1 MSVIGSISIKD
12 NATAVLKSIRNEQTA
27 FRKDVAKTKSELK
40 AAWDKQYKAK
50 LEATAAAKK
59 AKELRAKLEPLR
71 KKVVTAMAVKDMA
84 TDKVKSVAKK
94 VKEVGKLTAR
104 PVVNIAVKG
113 AQALSGIGKQVA
125 GAAKIAAVGIG
136 AAAAIGTT
144 ALSSIYAGSEEAAKA
159 QIEAETK
166 LEAVLGNVAD
176 IKERGAGAVQAAKQ
190 QLMGVAS
197 ELQGIGVIGDEV
209 TLAGMQQLATFQLSE
224 KEIST
229 LAGGMTDLLA
239 QQKGL
244 NATQED
250 AVGIANMI
258 GKAMTGQASA
268 LSRVGI
274 TFDEAQKKALETGT
288 AEQKAAVLAQILQQ
302 NVGGVNQ
309 ALAETDQGR
318 IQQVSNAY
326 GDMKEE
332 VGKLA
337 LSMKARLS
345 TVVMKNIPTI
355 QKLGTV
361 MISTVSRFADKAIPV
376 IDKAVTYATP
386 VIEGFLKNISGLADE
401 LVPIVSDIFSGLK
414 NSVDTVRPF
423 INTVL
428 SGFREM
434 QPQLASF
441 AGTVFN
447 TVQQV
452 AVSAVPV
459 ITDIITTIQSVL
471 PSVLPVLETV
481 FTTIGS
487 VLSQAAPV
495 ISGLVTGIGT
505 AVSALAPVFGT
516 VFSEIGEKVGSVL
529 SFVGER
535 MGFIQEVI
543 ETAAPL
549 VADILSTAWS
559 VISPVMDIA
568 VSTFKILFSVVQK
581 VFPGIQSIIE
591 SVWSGIKPLIE
602 GIGSAVGTVAGWF
615 GDVADFFTGGSDSG
629 TEDTAVGTNADGDNN
644 WKGGL
649 TWVGEK
655 GPELVEL
662 PKGSRILPNK
672 ESMSMVRRITKES
685 GGVKEASGNVIQNI
699 LPGKRTA
706 FASTGEPVSG
716 IMAILK
722 EILDKIRGNDDKKP
736 EPDIPR
742 NPRPSGSGAQIII
755 QKLADKIEVRKEED
769 IDEVADRVA
778 KKVLEVAVNMG

>member
-84 TDKVKSVAKK
+84 TDKVKAVAKK

-113 AQALSGIGKQVA
+113 AQALAGIGKQVA

-136 AAAAIGTT
+136 AAAAIGTA
-144 ALSSIYAGSEEAAKA
+144 ALSSIYDGSEEAAKA

-288 AEQKAAVLAQILQQ
+288 AEQKAAVLAQILKQ

-361 MISTVSRFADKAIPV
+361 MISTVSRFADKAMPV
-376 IDKAVTYATP
+376 IDKAITYATP
-386 VIEGFLKNISGLADE
+386 VIEGFLKNASDLADE
-401 LVPIVSDIFSGLK
+401 LIPLVSNIFSGLK
-414 NSVDTVRPF
+414 NSADTVRPF

-428 SGFREM
+428 RGFREM

-441 AGTVFN
+441 GETAFSAVR
-447 TVQQV
+447 QV
-452 AVSAVPV
+452 AVSAVPI

-481 FTTIGS
+481 FTTASS
-487 VLSQAAPV
+487 VFSQAAPV
-495 ISGLVTGIGT
+495 IAGLVTGIGT
-505 AVSALAPVFGT
+505 AVSALAPVFST
-516 VFSEIGEKVGSVL
+516 IFSEIGEKVGGIL
-529 SFVGER
+529 SFVGEL
-535 MGFIQEVI
+535 GVIQEII

-549 VADILSTAWS
+549 AADILSTAWS

-568 VSTFKILFSVVQK
+568 ISTFKILFGVVQK

-615 GDVADFFTGGSDSG
+615 GDVADFFTGGSDAG
-629 TEDTAVGTNADGDNN
+629 TEDTAVGTNAAGDNN

-662 PKGSRILPNK
+662 PRGSRILPNK
-672 ESMSMVRRITKES
+672 ESMSMVHRITKES
-685 GGVKEASGNVIQNI
+685 GRVKEAAGNVIQNI
-699 LPGKRTA
+699 LPGERTS
-706 FASTGEPVSG
+706 FISSGEPVSG

-736 EPDIPR
+736 EPDTHR